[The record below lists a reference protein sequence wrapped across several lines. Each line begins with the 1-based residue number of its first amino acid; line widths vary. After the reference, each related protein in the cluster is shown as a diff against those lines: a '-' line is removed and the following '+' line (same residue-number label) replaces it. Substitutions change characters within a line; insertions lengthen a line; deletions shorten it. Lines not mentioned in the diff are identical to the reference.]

1 MRETRELRSDQEEAR
16 KSFAQAFSKACRAR
30 DSVSRPFS
38 VSKRRKDTKNIPV
51 GCFSKKT
58 LAGGFLNAVPDG
70 GRLSPIPPEIPPKR
84 VQRAAGDFNRLC
96 GCPSRPLVPKGGTR
110 FRGQGRRAC
119 GSPLRA
125 VGPPK
130 KSRLPARSAL
140 NGAHRA
146 PAPPD
151 EGSCVPVARA
161 QDRPERKRRPL
172 RKAFRRKP
180 FLPSCV
186 CRRRLRPQGRCPRTP
201 TAFEK
206 AGKTFTCLAKTQAR
220 AFGLAA
226 LSKPRRLKAPFAT
239 RPVRSRTGHA
249 PDALR
254 ISARLILPPMVLGSS
269 STYSMT
275 RGYL

>member
-1 MRETRELRSDQEEAR
+1 MSFFFCKIGLWLCGRPVSCARIRKRQEKVSLKPFQRLAERETA
-16 KSFAQAFSKACRAR
+16 
-30 DSVSRPFS
+30 SRGLLAS
-38 VSKRRKDTKNIPV
+38 ASAGKIRKNIPV

-110 FRGQGRRAC
+110 FRGQGRLDCRKLTQ
-119 GSPLRA
+119 SLRLCQ
-125 VGPPK
+125 GT
-130 KSRLPARSAL
+130 
-140 NGAHRA
+140 
-146 PAPPD
+146 PD
-151 EGSCVPVARA
+151 EGS
-161 QDRPERKRRPL
+161 L

-180 FLPSCV
+180 FLPTCV

-226 LSKPRRLKAPFAT
+226 LIRPRRPQ
-239 RPVRSRTGHA
+239 RRSRHVPRGHA
-249 PDALR
+249 PRLECPGTGPDALR
-254 ISARLILPPMVLGSS
+254 ITARLILPPMVLGSS